1 MCVTRDEGSPLR
13 CHRSTRAAAF
23 IGRAGGPGCELQ
35 VDQDSVDD
43 LHPRWV
49 AVERLYPTGVLL
61 LFRGGGPDCPGLT
74 YMLRSCNSVYMLP
87 TSFYPC
93 PVA

>member
-13 CHRSTRAAAF
+13 GHRSTRAAAF

-35 VDQDSVDD
+35 VDQDSDDD

-49 AVERLYPTGVLL
+49 AGEHL
-61 LFRGGGPDCPGLT
+61 
-74 YMLRSCNSVYMLP
+74 
-87 TSFYPC
+87 
-93 PVA
+93 